1 MSTTIEDRLIVL
13 LNEQARLGQT
23 EGGLR
28 RGALRR
34 VVDSFTELIQ
44 IPELGRGSFER
55 LTEYTGVST
64 QRWRKV
70 FHRRQRPTPDMIEA
84 LARLFPH
91 YAFWL
96 ARGITDATNGH
107 VTPENAQAFPER
119 LHVESDAANQYLRRS
134 LVLFRRLFHE
144 AGVDLQDNRSR
155 MYAAER
161 TRHEKPAADL
171 CKKRG
176 GQTRRA
182 APGRLEARVE
192 GRSTSSHKKLE

>member
-1 MSTTIEDRLIVL
+1 MSTTIEDRRIVL

-44 IPELGRGSFER
+44 IPELGRGPFER

-70 FHRRQRPTPDMIEA
+70 FHRRQRPTPDTIEA
-84 LARLFPH
+84 LARLFPY

-96 ARGITDATNGH
+96 ARGITDATNGP
-107 VTPENAQAFPER
+107 VTPENAQTFPER
-119 LHVESDAANQYLRRS
+119 LHVESDAANQYFRRS
-134 LVLFRRLFHE
+134 LVLFRRLFQE
-144 AGVDLQDNRSR
+144 AGVDLQDDRSR
-155 MYAAER
+155 IYAAER
-161 TRHEKPAADL
+161 TRRGKPAATSA
-171 CKKRG
+171 KKRG

-182 APGRLEARVE
+182 APGHLEAWAE

>member
-84 LARLFPH
+84 LAHLFPH

-107 VTPENAQAFPER
+107 VTPENAQTFPER
-119 LHVESDAANQYLRRS
+119 LHVESDAANKYLRRS

-155 MYAAER
+155 MYAAGR

-176 GQTRRA
+176 RADPPRSTRALRSQ
-182 APGRLEARVE
+182 GR